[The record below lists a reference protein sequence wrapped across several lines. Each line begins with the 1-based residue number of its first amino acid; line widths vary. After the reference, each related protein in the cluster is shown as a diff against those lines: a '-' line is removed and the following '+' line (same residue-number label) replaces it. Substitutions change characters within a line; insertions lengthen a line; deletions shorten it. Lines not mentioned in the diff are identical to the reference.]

1 VPLVECGRTCSESA
15 FDSMTT
21 DSLHSL
27 CRLLSPAWAFGPIFA
42 KELRVSSRHRRN
54 YALRFAY
61 LISLTI
67 FVAVVWVDQMRWVRS
82 GGVFSA
88 SRMPETGKNITAYVV
103 LFQFWAAQL
112 VTIVILSTSFSDEIY
127 HRTLGLL
134 MTTPITNRQI
144 VLGKLFS
151 KLLQLLQLLAI
162 TLPLLA
168 IVRVFGGV
176 AWGYLIASFCVTV
189 TAVLFVGSVTI
200 LMSMLFRQ
208 PYSVIIATVV
218 VLGAVF
224 GFPSVVIAMMRGQ
237 GVINSTLVQ
246 MNPYVMLALLN
257 EQVLDPSSGLPLAE
271 LLPAHFAFMVGASV
285 AVLYVCTKLVRKV
298 ALFQAASR
306 AGLFLRMW
314 RSGWGGLAGLIP
326 AGKPSTKIRRVT
338 GPPVVWKELVC
349 RISSRE
355 KLIAG
360 IIIGTEIAMIL
371 AIYLF
376 FLVAR
381 EVGYN
386 DAHKCYVLVFMGI
399 GLIFTAIMPA
409 TCITSEKEAHSWPLL
424 LTTTLSDWDILRGKF
439 AGALR
444 RCLPIWA
451 LLFAYVGL
459 FWYARCLHGAA
470 LVEMAIIV
478 AGILALVICSGL
490 YFSSRCKRTSVAVIS
505 NLVMVVGLCLIL
517 VMLPTLRTR
526 AMWPLLED
534 LCESGQYAVPFVQAS
549 VVIDAAAE
557 VNVSAPSYEW
567 LDQNLDREATMRI
580 LLVSTAGYMF
590 LGILFAALAK
600 RRLRRDPF

>member
-1 VPLVECGRTCSESA
+1 
-15 FDSMTT
+15 MTT

-67 FVAVVWVDQMRWVRS
+67 FVAAVWVDQMRWVRS
-82 GGVFSA
+82 AGVFSA
-88 SRMPETGKNITAYVV
+88 SRMPETGKNITAYIV

-144 VLGKLFS
+144 VFGKLFS

-176 AWGYLIASFCVTV
+176 AWGYLLSGFCITV
-189 TAVLFVGSVTI
+189 TTVLFVGSVTI

-208 PYSVIIATVV
+208 PYTVIIATLLA
-218 VLGAVF
+218 LGAIF
-224 GFPSVVIAMMRGQ
+224 GSSAILIAILRGHRA
-237 GVINSTLVQ
+237 SFTTLAHV
-246 MNPYVMLALLN
+246 NPYIMLTLLH
-257 EQVLDPSSGLPLAE
+257 ERLFDPRIAWSLRISWPT
-271 LLPAHFAFMVGASV
+271 HCAFMVGASI
-285 AVLYVCTKLVRKV
+285 AVLCFCMALVRKL

-314 RSGWGGLAGLIP
+314 RSGWSGLAGLIP
-326 AGKPSTKIRRVT
+326 AGKPGKKIRRVT

-355 KLIAG
+355 KLVAG

-386 DAHKCYVLVFMGI
+386 DAHKCYVFVFMAI
-399 GLIFTAIMPA
+399 GSIFTIILPA
-409 TCITSEKEAHSWPLL
+409 TRIAVEKEAHSWPLL
-424 LTTTLSDWDILRGKF
+424 LTTTLSDWDILAGKIS
-439 AGALR
+439 GALR
-444 RCLPIWA
+444 RCLPVWA
-451 LLFAYVGL
+451 LLFAYIGL
-459 FWYARCLHGAA
+459 FCYARCLHGVVI
-470 LVEMAIIV
+470 VEMAVIV
-478 AGILALVICSGL
+478 IGILALVICSGL
-490 YFSSRCKRTSVAVIS
+490 YFSSRCKRTSVAVIA
-505 NLVMVVGLCLIL
+505 NIVLVVSLWLVLTIL
-517 VMLPTLRTR
+517 PSVPVRFLHLRWDEHSR
-526 AMWPLLED
+526 Y
-534 LCESGQYAVPFVQAS
+534 SSYAVPFVQAA
-549 VVIDAAAE
+549 VVTDAAAE
-557 VNVSAPSYEW
+557 VNVRWTSYDW
-567 LDQNLDREATMRI
+567 PNDDLSGAATMRI
-580 LLVSTAGYMF
+580 LLASTAGYVT
-590 LGILFAALAK
+590 LGLLFAALAK